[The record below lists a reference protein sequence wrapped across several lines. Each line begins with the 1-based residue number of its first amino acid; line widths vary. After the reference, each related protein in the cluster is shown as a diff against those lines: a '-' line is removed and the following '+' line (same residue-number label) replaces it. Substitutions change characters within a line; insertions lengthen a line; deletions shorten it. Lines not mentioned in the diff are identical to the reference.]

1 MKKCLKLEN
10 AYCNIKGTNQ
20 GSDHIHVRTLPMLIC
35 INVDSH
41 LPILTPLSEKRAKK
55 KIVFKKE
62 KVMETEKASPLVSQ
76 PSRLTKPTR
85 VSHLVMS

>member
-1 MKKCLKLEN
+1 MSELEN
-10 AYCNIKGTNQ
+10 AYCNIKGKNQ

-35 INVDSH
+35 TNVGSH
-41 LPILTPLSEKRAKK
+41 LPTLTPLSEKRAKK

-62 KVMETEKASPLVSQ
+62 KVIEAEKTSPLVSH
-76 PSRLTKPTR
+76 PSLLTKPTR